1 MVPSLA
7 LSLQQKHVSLVL
19 AVGVTVIVITLLE
32 WARVLS
38 LVLFSAELLSKLSF
52 MVYCSTLFVDR
63 IYHVCSRCIWWR
75 LMWMHVGC
83 SWFQLLARI
92 EIFWD
97 FWIELAVTMRY
108 SLILSPLICNFT
120 VWWILV
126 HEIVPHGWMQS
137 VHVGMA
143 WLVLPCWWFW
153 LLIFILVRGKLGSL
167 ILLEL
172 LQYLQIVR
180 IPDWRLVDLLL
191 WVSQFLL

>member
-7 LSLQQKHVSLVL
+7 LSLQQKYVSLIL
-19 AVGVTVIVITLLE
+19 AVSFAVVVIILLE

-38 LVLFSAELLSKLSF
+38 FVLFSAELLSKLSF

-63 IYHVCSRCIWWR
+63 ICYVCSRCIWR
-75 LMWMHVGC
+75 DLMRMYVGC

-108 SLILSPLICNFT
+108 GLILSPLICNFT
-120 VWWILV
+120 VWWILI
-126 HEIVPHGWMQS
+126 HEIISHGWMQS
-137 VHVGMA
+137 THVGMA
-143 WLVLPCWWFW
+143 WLVLSCWRFW
-153 LLIFILVRGKLGSL
+153 LLIFILVCGKLGSL

-172 LQYLQIVR
+172 LQNLQIVW
-180 IPDWRLVDLLL
+180 ISDWRLVHLLL